1 MRVRI
6 TAFLASCNNKD
17 IGKPITNIKVADAAG
32 TSKKT
37 VSAVKPVII
46 SIEPK

>member
-17 IGKPITNIKVADAAG
+17 IGKPITNIKVADAVG
-32 TSKKT
+32 TSQKT

-46 SIEPK
+46 SIDPK